1 MRLSKNEPTRY
12 GHSSDRW
19 PCSPLHIP
27 GWLMTTALTATLTV
41 VSNGLAAKT
50 GLAIS
55 QRLDQR
61 LDSSSEME
69 VQPSA
74 SQELSIQFAQAN
86 PAVTYPVLAVGSTG
100 ETVSQLQATLSLL
113 GFYQGA
119 VDGSYSTSTQAA
131 VIRFQT
137 AAGLAADGIAGPST
151 WRKLLPPPEDI
162 AVGSSQLAADA
173 QVANA
178 QAANMSSAAPA
189 DTTPAAEADPTQA
202 ETLSDPPIL
211 RPNFEG
217 SAVAQLQ
224 RELTQLGYYSGP
236 VDGRYGEQTQAA
248 VKKFQADQQLDVD
261 AIVGPSTWDA
271 LTRALS

>member
-19 PCSPLHIP
+19 PCSPPHIP
-27 GWLMTTALTATLTV
+27 GWLMTAALTAALTT
-41 VSNGLAAKT
+41 VSNGLAAKN

-55 QRLDQR
+55 QG
-61 LDSSSEME
+61 LDSSSEMRAE
-69 VQPSA
+69 PFTN
-74 SQELSIQFAQAN
+74 QELSIQFAQAS
-86 PAVTYPVLAVGSTG
+86 PAVTYPVLAIGSTG
-100 ETVSQLQATLSLL
+100 ETVSQLQVILRLL

-119 VDGSYSTSTQAA
+119 VDGSYSASTQAA

-151 WRKLLPPPEDI
+151 WRKLLPSPEDI
-162 AVGSSQLAADA
+162 AVGSPQLAVD
-173 QVANA
+173 A
-178 QAANMSSAAPA
+178 QAADTSSPAPA
-189 DTTPAAEADPTQA
+189 DTTSAAEADPPQA
-202 ETLSDPPIL
+202 DAPSDPPIL

-236 VDGRYGEQTQAA
+236 VDGTYGEQTQAA
-248 VKKFQADQQLDVD
+248 VKKFQADQQLEVD

-271 LTRALS
+271 LTRALG